1 MTTRKDILIKMY
13 IDFLS
18 EINDDEITSLFP
30 KLDEMDIEDVV
41 IFLQYFDDETKIKD
55 TINELL
61 IFFGKEQYINKVDVV
76 LPTIEKFIKTYNVF
90 KKM

>member
-13 IDFLS
+13 IDFLN
-18 EINDDEITSLFP
+18 EINDEEITSLFP

-76 LPTIEKFIKTYNVF
+76 LPTIEKFIKSYNIF
-90 KKM
+90 KKL

>member
-41 IFLQYFDDETKIKD
+41 IFLQYFDDETKIKE
-55 TINELL
+55 TINDLL
-61 IFFGKEQYINKVDVV
+61 VFFSKEQYINKVDVV
-76 LPTIEKFIKTYNVF
+76 LPTIEKFIKSYNIF
-90 KKM
+90 KKL

>member
-13 IDFLS
+13 IDFLN
-18 EINDDEITSLFP
+18 EINDEEITTLFP

-55 TINELL
+55 TINDLL
-61 IFFGKEQYINKVDVV
+61 VFFGKEQYINKVDVV
-76 LPTIEKFIKTYNVF
+76 LPTIEKFIKTYNIF
-90 KKM
+90 KKL

>member
-18 EINDDEITSLFP
+18 EINDEEITTLFP

-41 IFLQYFDDETKIKD
+41 IFLQYFDDETKIKE
-55 TINELL
+55 TINDLL
-61 IFFGKEQYINKVDVV
+61 VFFGKEQYINKVDVV
-76 LPTIEKFIKTYNVF
+76 LPTIEKFIKTYNIF
-90 KKM
+90 KKL

>member
-76 LPTIEKFIKTYNVF
+76 LPTIEKFIKSYNIF
-90 KKM
+90 KKL